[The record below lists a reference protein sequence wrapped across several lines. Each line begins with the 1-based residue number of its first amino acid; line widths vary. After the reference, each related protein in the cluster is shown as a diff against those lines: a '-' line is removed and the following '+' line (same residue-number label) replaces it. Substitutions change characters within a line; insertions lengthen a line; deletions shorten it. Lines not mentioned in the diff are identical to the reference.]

1 LVVIHDLVNIALSF
15 IMIKYVKSSYDR
27 IDSGI
32 KFFNLIQALSQIQ
45 QMNILDINYMEETSG
60 DTHV

>member
-1 LVVIHDLVNIALSF
+1 
-15 IMIKYVKSSYDR
+15 MIKYVKSSYDR